1 MPADLTRVA
10 FLSDARLRD
19 EEGLT
24 ARRHAKLR
32 EDQRGDAIAKTLP
45 LGGLLSGLLSSPTSL
60 SISISRSRRI
70 LSGWDGCIHVPWHTI
85 IGLPAAALY
94 GIMHVPTAALHGIMH
109 VPTAALHGIMMKLPV
124 AARLGESLYKKLGTG
139 GGAGAVLLIGWAFIR
154 MLKGD
159 FDHLMV
165 LH

>member
-1 MPADLTRVA
+1 VPADLTGVA

-94 GIMHVPTAALHGIMH
+94 GIMHVPTAALHGIM
-109 VPTAALHGIMMKLPV
+109 MKLPV
-124 AARLGESLYKKLGTG
+124 AARLGESLYKKLGSG
-139 GGAGAVLLIGWAFIR
+139 GGAGVVLLIGWAFIR

>member
-45 LGGLLSGLLSSPTSL
+45 LGGLLSGLFSFPTSL
-60 SISISRSRRI
+60 SISISCSRRI
-70 LSGWDGCIHVPWHTI
+70 LSGWDGHIHVPWHTI

-94 GIMHVPTAALHGIMH
+94 GIMHVPI
-109 VPTAALHGIMMKLPV
+109 AALHGIMMKLPV